1 MVRCII
7 IKNCLS
13 ESGLLVIA
21 RVLPLHVGKGFVQRL
36 AGTEWDLPVFI
47 VLYRLQR
54 HTYNCS
60 HSAGCY
66 SCGDNDL
73 NSSGVRMATKRA
85 R

>member
-36 AGTEWDLPVFI
+36 AGTEWDLPD
-47 VLYRLQR
+47 LYSLFCIDCRGTRIIAVIRQ
-54 HTYNCS
+54 
-60 HSAGCY
+60 
-66 SCGDNDL
+66 
-73 NSSGVRMATKRA
+73 GVTVVVIMI
-85 R
+85 